1 MQQPTQ
7 VCDDSS
13 DFEFCFG
20 NGTGVLSRL
29 KLAPSTYLC
38 GPNKVF
44 DDASHGEPNESSS
57 DHDKPLCIVKPQ
69 RGGGHLIAVLAVFFL
84 IVSIMG
90 GVRCV
95 TTAHMISSSS
105 PPMSYPH
112 FSSLPSMEM
121 VFPAPFFEHQSYK
134 EDRMIGS
141 DANEQWPPES
151 ESLTDDGNEAAETT
165 ALSVVHSFNIGFRL
179 ELPADFLLDL
189 KTLSFDQLRQRPPP
203 KRNLTSDPP
212 FSAISDVNVDISLP
226 ETDASTSLIREL
238 NNTQLE
244 VQPTAAAIVE
254 HYNVSPN
261 IVQSLEF
268 KTVSQTTDHEKDSQA
283 ATPQYCL
290 PSEAPHFD
298 SMANEVVNNFCRTDY
313 NDTWRYT
320 LGHLE
325 VRQKPYKKTSTLHT
339 FRWLASALFIALPYI
354 PFRKGSFFEFLSSTK
369 LYIENFLC
377 FLFPSVSTNSNC
389 ISESVTLPFEIATE
403 DDSTR
408 VIQDVTRD
416 VFSVDPVTSNQDENK
431 AESLSE
437 DVIELC
443 EIDSKT
449 MQQECTENYSS
460 ATLEEHTTSDDT
472 YFQSAPS
479 EDPPDQV
486 DPELSSSQQMTS
498 AESNS
503 SCYTPS
509 VLAASA
515 IGVTVA
521 VCALKNKCKVNR
533 EELRD
538 PHDVAAVQPA
548 PEGNQPLI
556 EPPDR
561 DTDSP
566 LHDSNLHFKHVPPDT
581 HSELYNSEYS
591 LKISALVSVDNAD
604 CESPVVHGLTG
615 YPFQLTDRGGGGG
628 EPNRENE
635 ANPPEAPP
643 NPAPNPTP
651 ADSNQT
657 QADLELK
664 QHDIPIPIPKHPPE
678 PVPLYVAPRVMPKPF
693 VAFSQ
698 PESDDLAVITPD
710 PQVFC
715 VCECTH
721 VNTQGV

>member
-1 MQQPTQ
+1 MQEPIQ

-13 DFEFCFG
+13 TSEFCFG
-20 NGTGVLSRL
+20 NGTGGLSR
-29 KLAPSTYLC
+29 LAPSTYMC
-38 GPNKVF
+38 EPNRTL
-44 DDASHGEPNESSS
+44 DDASHGQPIESSS
-57 DHDKPLCIVKPQ
+57 DDGKPLCIVKPQ
-69 RGGGHLIAVLAVFFL
+69 LGGGHLIAVLAVFFL

-134 EDRMIGS
+134 EDQMIGS

-226 ETDASTSLIREL
+226 ETDINTSLIREL
-238 NNTQLE
+238 NNTQPE

-268 KTVSQTTDHEKDSQA
+268 NTVSQTTNHEKDSQA

-339 FRWLASALFIALPYI
+339 FRWLASALFIALPYV
-354 PFRKGSFFEFLSSTK
+354 PFRKGSFFEFLSSAK

-389 ISESVTLPFEIATE
+389 ISESDTLPFEIATE

-408 VIQDVTRD
+408 MI
-416 VFSVDPVTSNQDENK
+416 
-431 AESLSE
+431 E
-437 DVIELC
+437 D
-443 EIDSKT
+443 DSKT
-449 MQQECTENYSS
+449 MQKQCTENYSTS
-460 ATLEEHTTSDDT
+460 MLEDDPEYKTSDDT

-479 EDPPDQV
+479 KDPPDQV

-498 AESNS
+498 AEGNS

-515 IGVTVA
+515 IGVTIA

-533 EELRD
+533 EELQD
-538 PHDVAAVQPA
+538 PHDVAAVQPE
-548 PEGNQPLI
+548 PEGNEPPI
-556 EPPDR
+556 DREPPDR

-566 LHDSNLHFKHVPPDT
+566 LHDSNLHFKYVPPDT
-581 HSELYNSEYS
+581 PSDLYNSEYS
-591 LKISALVSVDNAD
+591 SKISASVSVDNAD
-604 CESPVVHGLTG
+604 CKSPVVHGLTG
-615 YPFQLTDRGGGGG
+615 YPFQLTDRGGGGGG

-651 ADSNQT
+651 ADNNQT
-657 QADLELK
+657 QADLELE

-710 PQVFC
+710 PQVPPLMYPWEHGHTPTLLRA
-715 VCECTH
+715 ECH
-721 VNTQGV
+721 PVQN